1 MHRTLRYWRLTTA
14 GIALMLAG
22 CASRTIAPVA
32 TADGAIGPA
41 MVIERFLQAAN
52 SNDLDT
58 MASLFGTRDGPISGT
73 PKQVDDR
80 MFVLASILRHTDYRI
95 VSEQI
100 VPGRRDV
107 ATQLNVNITVG
118 GGDQVEVPFT
128 LVQAKRGGWLIEQ
141 IAVERITQRRS

>member
-14 GIALMLAG
+14 LIACALAG
-22 CASRTIAPVA
+22 CATRTVTPMA

-58 MASLFGTRDGPISGT
+58 MASLFGTVDGPISGT

-80 MFVLASILRHTDYRI
+80 MFVLASLLRHSDYRI

-100 VPGRRDV
+100 VPGRRDI
-107 ATQLNVNITVG
+107 ATQLNVNLTIRR
-118 GGDQVEVPFT
+118 GDSVEVPFT

-141 IAVERITQRRS
+141 IEVERITQRRG